1 MESTFYI
8 SREFVITVSTLIE
21 ADSKADAIA
30 KWSKLATVSYIAEDE
45 YKIQFQSS
53 GDTTMEV
60 TDITEPYIDIIE

>member
-1 MESTFYI
+1 MSTFLI
-8 SREFVITVSTLIE
+8 SREFVITVSTLVE
-21 ADSKADAIA
+21 ADSKADAMA
-30 KWSKLATVSYIAEDE
+30 NWGNLDTVSYIEEDE

>member
-1 MESTFYI
+1 MSTFYI

-30 KWSKLATVSYIAEDE
+30 KWSKLDTVSYIAEDE

>member
-1 MESTFYI
+1 MKNEHFFNLP
-8 SREFVITVSTLIE
+8 RVCNNCFNP

-30 KWSKLATVSYIAEDE
+30 NWGNLDTVSYIEEDE

-60 TDITEPYIDIIE
+60 TDVTEPYIDIIE